1 MRAAYLGLDRSELGR
16 RARAARARLA
26 SCDICPRECG
36 VDRLGDERDACQTGR
51 WALVSSVGPHFG
63 EESPLVGARGSG
75 TVFFAG
81 CNLACRFCQNADI
94 SQLTHGEPVEA
105 AELARM
111 MLAVQGMGCHN
122 LNLVTPTHVTAQIL
136 EALVVAVERGLE
148 LPIVYNCGGYES
160 LETLRLLDGIV
171 DIYMPDLKYMSAGP
185 GERLSGVPDYPE
197 VAQAALKEMQ
207 RQVGELTVDEQGVSR
222 RGLLVRHLVL
232 PDGLAGTAE
241 AMRFLAEEISPG
253 TYVNVMDQYR
263 PCHLVIGDP
272 QLGRRLTAR
281 EHADALQAALDAGLT
296 RLDDRVR
303 LRRF

>member
-1 MRAAYLGLDRSELGR
+1 MRAAYLGLDRSELER

-148 LPIVYNCGGYES
+148 LPIVYNCGGYE
-160 LETLRLLDGIV
+160 
-171 DIYMPDLKYMSAGP
+171 
-185 GERLSGVPDYPE
+185 
-197 VAQAALKEMQ
+197 
-207 RQVGELTVDEQGVSR
+207 
-222 RGLLVRHLVL
+222 
-232 PDGLAGTAE
+232 
-241 AMRFLAEEISPG
+241 
-253 TYVNVMDQYR
+253 
-263 PCHLVIGDP
+263 
-272 QLGRRLTAR
+272 
-281 EHADALQAALDAGLT
+281 
-296 RLDDRVR
+296 
-303 LRRF
+303 